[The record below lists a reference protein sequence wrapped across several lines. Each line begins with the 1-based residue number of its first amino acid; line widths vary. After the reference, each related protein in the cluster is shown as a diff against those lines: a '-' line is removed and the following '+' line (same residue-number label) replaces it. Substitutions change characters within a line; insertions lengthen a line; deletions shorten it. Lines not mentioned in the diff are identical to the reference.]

1 MVYPPPPPPVASRA
15 AAAPPPREAPAV
27 PPAAEAVG
35 EAMPDVT
42 WESPIADLAQQFRA
56 DYVDKTKWK
65 ASDDSRSRKWLL
77 TDELR
82 QELTQFRPRRLSRQP
97 HAKLISISTPAAPV
111 PRPPPGSQPRAA
123 IRPGKCKKQ

>member
-1 MVYPPPPPPVASRA
+1 MAPRA
-15 AAAPPPREAPAV
+15 AAAPTLRLRGIPAE
-27 PPAAEAVG
+27 PPAAVW

-42 WESPIADLAQQFRA
+42 WESPIADLAQQFHA
-56 DYVDKTKWK
+56 AYVDKTKWK

-82 QELTQFRPRRLSRQP
+82 QELTQFHPRRISRQP

-111 PRPPPGSQPRAA
+111 PRPPPGSQPRKA
-123 IRPGKCKKQ
+123 IQPGGCKKQ